1 MDWEILEKEW
11 KALESQQPEESWDR
25 DGLLQVI
32 NRKSQHTLQK
42 IRRNVLAEVVMTLLP
57 FAVGIVY
64 FIQNPGT
71 PELFIY
77 LVTAFTLCSASFY
90 LYKYWLLRPSAYISL
105 PTKEALEKSLHIM
118 SLYRTIYIVSSTL
131 FVPLVAGMGVWIGF
145 FAGAYQEGMTWQD
158 LTVLQWVAIS
168 LTTILYVTIAVQ
180 FFRWYIRR
188 LYGNSIEV
196 LRTNLKELSESI

>member
-131 FVPLVAGMGVWIGF
+131 FVPLVAGAVKTHDVKTF
-145 FAGAYQEGMTWQD
+145 F
-158 LTVLQWVAIS
+158 
-168 LTTILYVTIAVQ
+168 
-180 FFRWYIRR
+180 
-188 LYGNSIEV
+188 
-196 LRTNLKELSESI
+196 